1 MVQPQQRNIIKS
13 NDTWQINA
21 DANTFQYGDRSHSTA
36 SVLQFYISVVRFA
49 VASLHRIH
57 FRGQRNA
64 KNGRMPFKS
73 NALKEKAF
81 HSVALKRHIANT
93 DKKTA
98 TQIRISNEIDKCNLC
113 VPDLFLPFEQNQPK
127 GKKPYRN
134 HFEKMHIISFISN
147 ELLLLSIRVFE

>member
-1 MVQPQQRNIIKS
+1 
-13 NDTWQINA
+13 
-21 DANTFQYGDRSHSTA
+21 
-36 SVLQFYISVVRFA
+36 
-49 VASLHRIH
+49 
-57 FRGQRNA
+57 
-64 KNGRMPFKS
+64 MPFKS

-93 DKKTA
+93 DKKTT